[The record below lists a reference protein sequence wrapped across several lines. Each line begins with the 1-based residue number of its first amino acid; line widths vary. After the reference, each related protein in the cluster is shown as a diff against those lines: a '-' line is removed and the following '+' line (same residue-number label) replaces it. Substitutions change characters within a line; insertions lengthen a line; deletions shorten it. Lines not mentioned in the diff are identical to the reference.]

1 MRPHLLLH
9 VGGGADLEEL
19 HAGNLG
25 TIQYIDSV
33 RINLGLVQP
42 DADVFWDL
50 LPHDISI
57 LDHVIPGGFRPTA
70 VSAIGSDPIGAGHA
84 SLGYVTMTMPDAAVA
99 HVHLSWLSPVKI
111 RSFVIGGSDRH
122 LVWNDT
128 DPAQRISLYER
139 GIDVASLKGPDAR
152 REQMVQYRIGDML
165 APALPEA
172 EALQGV
178 VREFAAAIREGRAPL
193 TDGHAGVR
201 VLDILEATHRS
212 LASDGALGAGVDT
225 DMSAPIPLVDL
236 SWQHAQIVA
245 TGSPRLQE
253 AMAAGQF
260 IGGGEVADFERE
272 YAQCCGVAHCV
283 GVANGTDAIEI
294 ALQAAGIG
302 PGDEVVV
309 PANTFIATIEGVLA
323 VGAWL
328 GSSTLTATTSSTSA
342 RPRTPFGE
350 KPVPSSLSTSTG
362 RPRPPRRLR
371 LLPPTKAR

>member
-1 MRPHLLLH
+1 MGVVLMCDHTFCYTSA
-9 VGGGADLEEL
+9 VGRIREEL

-152 REQMVQYRIGDML
+152 REQLVQYRIGDML

-212 LASDGALGAGVDT
+212 LASDGAL
-225 DMSAPIPLVDL
+225 
-236 SWQHAQIVA
+236 
-245 TGSPRLQE
+245 
-253 AMAAGQF
+253 
-260 IGGGEVADFERE
+260 
-272 YAQCCGVAHCV
+272 
-283 GVANGTDAIEI
+283 
-294 ALQAAGIG
+294 
-302 PGDEVVV
+302 V
-309 PANTFIATIEGVLA
+309 PV
-323 VGAWL
+323 W
-328 GSSTLTATTSSTSA
+328 
-342 RPRTPFGE
+342 TP
-350 KPVPSSLSTSTG
+350 T
-362 RPRPPRRLR
+362 
-371 LLPPTKAR
+371 